1 MSPPIRGIRIAEEK
15 EEEKNA
21 FTMGASKLLKAQP
34 DCALLTAGGEGAFT
48 MGASK
53 VLKAKTFKNLLANF
67 GRNTVRKL
75 CFHLRM

>member
-1 MSPPIRGIRIAEEK
+1 MVAPVGLV
-15 EEEKNA
+15 
-21 FTMGASKLLKAQP
+21 T
-34 DCALLTAGGEGAFT
+34 CAKLTAVGEGAFT